1 MRKKVW
7 IWNHYATNT
16 YFDQGGRHYNFAK
29 FLVEAGYEPVIFC
42 ATTVHNSSQQV
53 DIGDACWMEKA
64 DSVCPYVFIKAR
76 PYTGNGKQR
85 VLNMVD
91 FYRSVKKAARGYA
104 KVHGKPDI
112 IYASSVHPLTL
123 VAGIQMA
130 RRFGVKCICEV
141 RDLWPETIV
150 TYSNRFTRDH
160 PLMRLLYQ
168 GEKWIYR
175 RADAL
180 IFTMEGAYDY
190 IIERGWEGKI
200 PRAKVHYINNGM
212 DLAAFDENR
221 ARYTV
226 QDPDLADPSVF
237 KVVYTGS
244 IRKVNHLGLLLDAAK
259 EVTDPRVKFLIW
271 GDGDQRA
278 ALEQRVRE
286 EEISNVVFK
295 GKVEKKYIPS
305 IVSRADINLAHND
318 PSPLFRFG
326 ISFNKLFDYLA
337 AGKPVLCD
345 FPCPYNPAI
354 QCGAGISVDAPSSGK
369 IAAAVES
376 MSALPQETY
385 QQYCSAARA
394 AAEKYDFRVLTQK
407 LLAVIQHQEAAGETL

>member
-1 MRKKVW
+1 MD
-7 IWNHYATNT
+7 IWLINHYAVPPKYYPLARQTC
-16 YFDQGGRHYNFAK
+16 FARY
-29 FLVEAGYEPVIFC
+29 LMAMGHTVTIF
-42 ATTVHNSSQQV
+42 AASTVHNSNMNLITDGAPWRDEVV
-53 DIGDACWMEKA
+53 DG
-64 DSVCPYVFIKAR
+64 VHYVYIR
-76 PYTGNGKQR
+76 CMDYQGNGLKR
-85 VLNMVD
+85 
-91 FYRSVKKAARGYA
+91 
-104 KVHGKPDI
+104 
-112 IYASSVHPLTL
+112 IYN
-123 VAGIQMA
+123 
-130 RRFGVKCICEV
+130 ICEFAWKLPGV
-141 RDLWPETIV
+141 CRKFPRPDAIVATSMPPTSCAMGIHLARKYGCRGVAEIADLWPESIV
-150 TYSNRFTRDH
+150 AYGIAGPRNPAVLALR
-160 PLMRLLYQ
+160 RL
-168 GEKWIYR
+168 EKWIYEK
-175 RADAL
+175 ADDVV
-180 IFTMEGAYDY
+180 FTCEGGYDY
-190 IIERGWEGKI
+190 IVEQGWEGRI
-200 PRAKVHYINNGM
+200 PRAKVHYINNGV

-226 QDPDLADPSVF
+226 QDPDLEDPSVF

-244 IRKVNHLGLLLDAAK
+244 IRQVNHLGLLLDAAK

-286 EEISNVVFK
+286 EGISNVVFK